1 MDHQQLDINRRRFIA
16 GFFALGLG
24 STLMPGAL
32 AALAQDA
39 ETITLDLIEAAQA
52 VSGLSFS
59 RDEQERILAI
69 LNGPRSHLAALDA
82 LRAADLGNDTPL
94 ALVFNPVLPGTTVPR
109 ERRPFR
115 QEEIDVSMPGTD
127 EELAFLPVTHLAKLV
142 ESRQVKPTELT
153 RLYLE
158 RLKRHDPTL
167 HCVVTLTE
175 ELALRQA
182 RRADEELAAG
192 TYRGPLHG
200 IPWGVK
206 DLLAVRG
213 TPTTW
218 GMSAYRD
225 RVIDIDAT
233 VYTRLTDAGAI
244 LLGKLSTGALAVTA
258 RWFGGLTR
266 NPWNTAQ
273 DAAGSSAGSGAATAA
288 GLVGF
293 AIGSDT
299 GGSIIGPSTRNG
311 VTGLRPTFGRVSRH
325 GAMTLVWTQDTIGP
339 MCRSAEDCALV
350 FNAIQGP
357 DGRDNS
363 VLDVPFN
370 WDATA
375 DVTQLRVGYLRTA
388 VEGEIIA
395 DPARPERAAR
405 ERQIRRRTQAALRV
419 IQSLGVDVVPFDLP
433 EVALEAIDFLRYA
446 ETAAAFDDIT
456 RSGDLARAEEGP
468 EQSRR
473 PDEIRSARF
482 TPAVEF
488 IQGNRFRMRVME
500 QMDEAMSNLD
510 LFIGSDLRL
519 TNRTGHP
526 ALSIPSGFVDGSP
539 TGLHFTGKLF
549 GEPEILLLAHAFQ
562 AATDHHLRHP
572 ALYDRTPL
580 AAFGEPR

>member
-1 MDHQQLDINRRRFIA
+1 MDSRQLDTNRRRFIT

-32 AALAQDA
+32 AAVAQDA

-52 VSGLSFS
+52 IAGLSFS

-94 ALVFNPVLPGTTVPR
+94 ALVFNPVLPGMTVPR

-115 QEEIDVSMPGTD
+115 QHEIDVSMPGTD

-167 HCVVTLTE
+167 HCVVTLTVD
-175 ELALRQA
+175 LALRQA

-206 DLLAVRG
+206 DLLAVGG

-218 GMSAYRD
+218 GMSAYRN
-225 RVIDIDAT
+225 RVIDTDAT

-288 GLVGF
+288 G
-293 AIGSDT
+293 S
-299 GGSIIGPSTRNG
+299 S
-311 VTGLRPTFGRVSRH
+311 
-325 GAMTLVWTQDTIGP
+325 
-339 MCRSAEDCALV
+339 
-350 FNAIQGP
+350 
-357 DGRDNS
+357 
-363 VLDVPFN
+363 
-370 WDATA
+370 
-375 DVTQLRVGYLRTA
+375 
-388 VEGEIIA
+388 
-395 DPARPERAAR
+395 
-405 ERQIRRRTQAALRV
+405 ALRSGP
-419 IQSLGVDVVPFDLP
+419 IP
-433 EVALEAIDFLRYA
+433 EDPS
-446 ETAAAFDDIT
+446 
-456 RSGDLARAEEGP
+456 SGP
-468 EQSRR
+468 
-473 PDEIRSARF
+473 P
-482 TPAVEF
+482 PATVSPVSV
-488 IQGNRFRMRVME
+488 RHSV
-500 QMDEAMSNLD
+500 
-510 LFIGSDLRL
+510 GS
-519 TNRTGHP
+519 
-526 ALSIPSGFVDGSP
+526 
-539 TGLHFTGKLF
+539 
-549 GEPEILLLAHAFQ
+549 
-562 AATDHHLRHP
+562 AATVR
-572 ALYDRTPL
+572 
-580 AAFGEPR
+580 

>member
-1 MDHQQLDINRRRFIA
+1 MDDHQLETNRRRFIA

-32 AALAQDA
+32 AAVAQDA
-39 ETITLDLIEAAQA
+39 ETITLDLLEAAQA
-52 VSGLSFS
+52 IAGLSFS

-69 LNGPRSHLAALDA
+69 LNGPRSHVAALDA

-94 ALVFNPVLPGTTVPR
+94 ALVFNPVLPGMSVPR
-109 ERRPFR
+109 DRRPFR
-115 QEEIDVSMPGTD
+115 RQEIDVSMPGTD

-142 ESRQVKPTELT
+142 ERREVKPTELT
-153 RLYLE
+153 ALYLD
-158 RLKRHDPTL
+158 RLKRYDPTL

-175 ELALRQA
+175 ELAMRQA
-182 RRADEELAAG
+182 RRADEEIAAG

-200 IPWGVK
+200 IPWGAK

-213 TPTTW
+213 TTTTW

-225 RVIDIDAT
+225 RVIDTDAT
-233 VYTRLTDAGAI
+233 VFTRLTDAGAV
-244 LLGKLSTGALAVTA
+244 LVGKLSTGALAVSA

-273 DAAGSSAGSGAATAA
+273 DAAGSSAGPGAATAA

-293 AIGSDT
+293 SIGSDT

-325 GAMTLVWTQDTIGP
+325 GVMALVWTQDTVGP

-350 FNAIQGP
+350 FDAIHGP
-357 DGRDNS
+357 DGRDNT

-375 DVTQLRVGYLRTA
+375 DVTRLRVGYLRAA
-388 VEGEIIA
+388 VEGEITD

-405 ERQIRRRTQAALRV
+405 ARQLRRHTEEALRV
-419 IQSLGVDVVPFDLP
+419 IRSLGVDVVPFDLP
-433 EVALEAIDFLRYA
+433 DVPLEAIDFLRYA

-456 RSGDLARAEEGP
+456 RSGELGLAEAGA

-488 IQGNRFRMRVME
+488 IQGNRFRMRVMQ
-500 QMDEAMSNLD
+500 QMDEVMADLD
-510 LFIGSDLRL
+510 LFVGSDQRL

-526 ALSIPSGFVDGSP
+526 VLSIPSGFVDGSP
-539 TGLHFTGKLF
+539 TGLHLTGKLF

-562 AATDHHLRHP
+562 AATDHHLQRP
-572 ALYDRTPL
+572 PL
-580 AAFGEPR
+580 